1 MNYLTNS
8 IAVNLTLGVLF
19 VFSVVTWM
27 LILSKFWQNTRS
39 SKQDGAFQKAFWAAK
54 DLHEGEV
61 IARAHGGST
70 AELTAAGFAALAQ
83 TQEVSLSLDS
93 LGDRKDI
100 LERTLKSELQQI
112 QHRKEYGLMA
122 LASIGS
128 TAPFVGLFGTV
139 WGIMHALQDIS
150 LANSASL
157 DIVAGPVGEALAATA
172 FGIATAIPA
181 VLAYNYGV
189 RRVRTSIASLDQF
202 ATAFLHLVMKT
213 PYRPDTSRLD
223 ANRGDKKEAEG
234 KQ

>member
-1 MNYLTNS
+1 MSYLTNS

-27 LILSKFWQNTRS
+27 LILSKFWQNTRGS
-39 SKQDGAFQKAFWAAK
+39 RQDTAFKKAFWAAK

-61 IARAHGGST
+61 IARAHKGAM
-70 AELTAAGFAALAQ
+70 AELTTAGFAALAQ
-83 TQEVSLSLDS
+83 TKEVSLSLDS

-112 QHRKEYGLMA
+112 QHRKEHGLMA

-139 WGIMHALQDIS
+139 WGIMHALKDIS
-150 LANSASL
+150 MTNSASL
-157 DIVAGPVGEALAATA
+157 DIVAGPVGEALIATA

-189 RRVRTSIASLDQF
+189 RRVRTTVAGLDQF

-213 PYRPDTSRLD
+213 PYRGETGRSESI
-223 ANRGDKKEAEG
+223 KAEV
-234 KQ
+234 KN

>member
-1 MNYLTNS
+1 MPYFTQS

-27 LILSKFWQNTRS
+27 LILSRLWQNTRGG
-39 SKQDGAFQKAFWAAK
+39 KRDDAFKKAFWAAK
-54 DLHEGEV
+54 SLHDGEV
-61 IARAHGGST
+61 VARAHGGDM
-70 AELTAAGFAALAQ
+70 AGLTVAGFDALAQ
-83 TQEVSLSLDS
+83 IKEVSHSLDS

-157 DIVAGPVGEALAATA
+157 NIVAGPVGEALVATA

-189 RRVRTSIASLDQF
+189 RRVRTTVAGIDQF
-202 ATAFLHLVMKT
+202 ATDFLHLVIKT
-213 PYRPDTSRLD
+213 PYRVE
-223 ANRGDKKEAEG
+223 AKKAEG
-234 KQ
+234 N

>member
-1 MNYLTNS
+1 MSYITQS
-8 IAVNLTLGVLF
+8 VAVNLTLGVLF

-27 LILSKFWQNTRS
+27 LILSKVWRNTRGS
-39 SKQDGAFQKAFWAAK
+39 REDAGFKQAFWAAK
-54 DLHEGEV
+54 DLNEGAA
-61 IARAHGGST
+61 IARAHRGDMAG
-70 AELTAAGFAALAQ
+70 LTVAGFDALAQ
-83 TQEVSLSLDS
+83 TQSPSLSLDS

-139 WGIMHALQDIS
+139 WGIMNALREIGITG
-150 LANSASL
+150 SAGL
-157 DIVAGPVGEALAATA
+157 EVVAGPVGEALMATG

-189 RRVRTSIASLDQF
+189 RRVRTSVATLDQF
-202 ATAFLHLVMKT
+202 ATDFLHLVMKT
-213 PYRPDTSRLD
+213 PYRGETGRV
-223 ANRGDKKEAEG
+223 EG
-234 KQ
+234 KKAESKKVEGQ

>member
-1 MNYLTNS
+1 MSYLTNS

-27 LILSKFWQNTRS
+27 LILSKFWQNTRGNR
-39 SKQDGAFQKAFWAAK
+39 QDSAFKKAFWAAK

-61 IARAHGGST
+61 IARAHKGAL
-70 AELTAAGFAALAQ
+70 AELTTAGFAALAQ
-83 TQEVSLSLDS
+83 TKEVSLSLDS

-112 QHRKEYGLMA
+112 QHRKEHGLMA

-139 WGIMHALQDIS
+139 WGIMHALKDIS
-150 LANSASL
+150 LSNSASL
-157 DIVAGPVGEALAATA
+157 DIVAGPVGEALIATA

-189 RRVRTSIASLDQF
+189 RRVRTTVAGLDQF

-213 PYRPDTSRLD
+213 PYR
-223 ANRGDKKEAEG
+223 GEAGRVDSVKTEV
-234 KQ
+234 KN